1 MSDHTTAPSAAATT
15 YRCEHCD
22 DSVPHE
28 HLDVAA
34 IVSAAARTALV
45 RAGWMLALALV
56 LTVAA
61 VAVAVADAGLGAALG
76 ALVPVVVGW
85 LLVTAAGLAV
95 VGAVRARSSDARA
108 LVAGGLTTAALTPVA
123 ALAVAL
129 LAGPG
134 WPAALVAGGGWLL
147 CGAVAALVRARA
159 LGLLLQAPGEAGER
173 ERARAV
179 AGRDRQGWDDQV
191 RWLLQGVALAVATW
205 LLGLVPAVVAVLVP
219 LSVVAAVAAA
229 RRGLRD

>member
-1 MSDHTTAPSAAATT
+1 MSDHATAPSAATTT

-28 HLDVAA
+28 HLDVTA
-34 IVSAAARTALV
+34 IVTAAGRAAV
-45 RAGWMLALALV
+45 VHAGWMLALALV
-56 LTVAA
+56 LAVAA

-85 LLVTAAGLAV
+85 LVVTAAGLGV

-108 LVAGGLTTAALTPVA
+108 LVAGGLTGAALTPLA

-159 LGLLLQAPGEAGER
+159 VRLLLVAPGAAGER
-173 ERARAV
+173 ERVRAI
-179 AGRDRQGWDDQV
+179 ASRGRDDWGQQA

-205 LLGLVPAVVAVLVP
+205 LLGLVPAAVAVLVP